1 MSDDL
6 RPYQLDRPANQTG
19 RPQPLGS
26 GDSSAVSPTN
36 GTKQPSPKRN
46 LIPATERSLLTV
58 TNTIGASASSSM
70 TFDVQRQSIAY
81 TAGTGA
87 VLGHYSS
94 SSGLKQRFFCL
105 RNTDQLTA
113 SFEAFQ
119 ITATRDS
126 YGFSSQTQYLGASED
141 SPVESSPPKML
152 SPVKE
157 RAKSAT
163 AVAIRPDGRLLAV
176 GETGHSPKIL
186 IFSTAPDSDS
196 SCPIAVITQHS
207 FGVRFLRWSPCGTF
221 LASLG
226 TLNDGYLHIWQVQD
240 RGVRLHSS
248 NKCIAQ
254 VEDMRWLSDKIL
266 ITVGDHHVRVW
277 KVEEKEGGLQN
288 VQVLS
293 GRNPVMGL
301 VNNGTCTSVC
311 PINQLEAVIGSR
323 EGLVAVLNVSEET
336 PKLTIRWQKLSPV
349 SAVCMNSDGEVCLAF
364 GGKIAVV
371 SLDEVLQEEGED
383 FGPIGTEVQQSPIVS
398 LADFGS
404 RLVSL
409 DANRD
414 ISLIQDMKSQSIVQ
428 GQQGIIKG
436 LTQCMSQVFWTAD
449 RVTCEGSSFK
459 PELGRLNDDSD
470 NEISYALC
478 LGSDVAVG
486 DRGGRL
492 SLFKDGSCKFST
504 QAHQAD
510 ITGMAFHNGTL
521 FTCSRDRTMQVFSLS
536 DSSLELQQTIVGHTA
551 NILKLVVADQRL
563 YSCSADRSI
572 GVHALTGGVW
582 APLKSISLKSSPL
595 DVSLVDNELI
605 VICSDKQVYVY
616 RTGDKCELVR
626 NYKCANS
633 RGDGLSV
640 TRIVLGKFQY
650 GGVKKD
656 YLVGTCT
663 DKSLRLF
670 DHTTGA
676 LLASEWGHSDG
687 VSGLILKPHQS
698 AVSAEVVTSGA
709 DGCLFVWKL
718 SPWMES
724 AIVSG
729 PTAFNTSPVAR
740 KVIPKLEL
748 SSIARENN
756 LDTPNSPVLRPSPL
770 RKSAVDSNGSPMTRA
785 AGRPSFRSKET
796 PSPVRNERPMSPARP
811 KSPTRVSNVT
821 VIGDKS
827 PSRMGSSGS
836 LRGTSSGGSP
846 RGGSVTVDT
855 MKNDLCVRLKRFR
868 GEFDVKEDRDKD
880 YTALV
885 EELEATLALVK
896 GAATCSVQKQETPAP
911 APNVS
916 LDMDK
921 LVREF
926 GDKIYSLLED
936 KMKNGGGS
944 AVAESSV

>member
-1 MSDDL
+1 MSEDL
-6 RPYQLDRPANQTG
+6 RPYQLERPAANL
-19 RPQPLGS
+19 PSGS
-26 GDSSAVSPTN
+26 GDSPSPT
-36 GTKQPSPKRN
+36 TTSSKRN
-46 LIPATERSLLTV
+46 LVPATERSLLTV
-58 TNTIGASASSSM
+58 SHTIGASASSSM
-70 TFDVQRQSIAY
+70 TFDVVRQTLAY

-87 VLGHYSS
+87 VLGQYTS
-94 SSGLKQRFFCL
+94 SSGLKQRYFCL
-105 RNTDQLTA
+105 RNTLDQITT

-126 YGFSSQTQYLGASED
+126 FGFSATTQYLGASED
-141 SPVESSPPKML
+141 SPVESSPPKMM

-176 GETGHSPKIL
+176 GETGHSPKIA
-186 IFSTAPDSDS
+186 IFSTAPDSDF
-196 SCPIAVITQHS
+196 SCPVAVITQHS
-207 FGVRFLRWSPCGTF
+207 FGVRFLRWSPCGSF

-226 TLNDGYLHIWQVQD
+226 TLNDGYLHIWQVQE

-254 VEDMRWLSDKIL
+254 VEDMRWLSDRLL

-301 VNNGTCTSVC
+301 VNNVTCTSVC
-311 PINQLEAVIGSR
+311 PISQLEAVIGSK

-336 PKLTIRWQKLSPV
+336 PKLSIRWQKLAPV
-349 SAVCMNSDGEVCLAF
+349 SAVSMSSDGELCLAF

-371 SLDEVLQEEGED
+371 SLDEVLQEADGEGED
-383 FGPIGTEVQQSPIVS
+383 FGGPIGTEVQLSPIVS
-398 LADFGS
+398 LAEFGES

-409 DANRD
+409 DVNRD
-414 ISLIQDMKSQSIVQ
+414 ISLIQNFKSKSIVQ

-436 LTQCMSQVFWTAD
+436 LSLCMAQVFWTAD
-449 RVTCEGSSFK
+449 RVTCEGGASFK

-478 LGSDVAVG
+478 LGQGLVAVG
-486 DRGGRL
+486 DRSGGL
-492 SLFKDGSCKFST
+492 GLYKEGSALFST

-510 ITGMAFHNGTL
+510 ITGMAFINDTL
-521 FTCSRDRTMQVFSLS
+521 FTCSRDRTLQVFSVSPS
-536 DSSLELQQTIVGHTA
+536 DSSLDLQQTIVGHTA
-551 NILKLVVADQRL
+551 NILKLVVSDQRL

-572 GVHALTGGVW
+572 GIHALTPSGVW

-595 DVSLVDNELI
+595 DVTLVDNELI
-605 VICSDKQVYVY
+605 VVCSDKQVYVY
-616 RTGDKCELVR
+616 RTSDNTKSELVR
-626 NYKCANS
+626 NYKCANG

-650 GGVKKD
+650 GGVKKEL
-656 YLVGTCT
+656 LVGTCT
-663 DKSLRLF
+663 DKSLRVF
-670 DHTTGA
+670 DHSTGA

-687 VSGLILKPHQS
+687 VSGLVLRPFTG
-698 AVSAEVVTSGA
+698 VSAEVVTSGA

-718 SPWMES
+718 SPWVEAATS
-724 AIVSG
+724 TNVS
-729 PTAFNTSPVAR
+729 TTFNTSPVAR

-770 RKSAVDSNGSPMTRA
+770 RKSAVDSNGSPMTRTGA
-785 AGRPSFRSKET
+785 TVRSSFRNKDTT
-796 PSPVRNERPMSPARP
+796 PSPVRNDRPMSPARP
-811 KSPTRVSNVT
+811 KSPTRVSNVGL
-821 VIGDKS
+821 VGDKS

-836 LRGTSSGGSP
+836 LRGSGGSP
-846 RGGSVTVDT
+846 RQAVTVET

-868 GEFDVKEDRDKD
+868 NEYDAKEDKD
-880 YTALV
+880 YSALV
-885 EELEATLALVK
+885 EELEATLLLLK
-896 GAATCSVQKQETPAP
+896 STSTGTSKQDPP
-911 APNVS
+911 S
-916 LDMDK
+916 LDMDN

-926 GDKIYSLLED
+926 GDKIYSLLEGR
-936 KMKNGGGS
+936 MREGT
-944 AVAESSV
+944 